1 MANDVNYFEI
11 GSSDPEASKAFY
23 GPLFGWE
30 FGEPAMPARYGTVND
45 NRGGLRDTTEIGADN
60 SAIFYVQVDDVQAV
74 LHRAQELG
82 ATVLVPLV
90 DNGAIEFAQIADPLG
105 NRLESGDA
113 RSSSSNHPSKP
124 PGQER
129 VGRER
134 AVR

>member
-45 NRGGLRDTTEIGADN
+45 NRGGLWDTTEIGADN

-82 ATVLVPLV
+82 ATVPYSSPSWTTV
-90 DNGAIEFAQIADPLG
+90 
-105 NRLESGDA
+105 
-113 RSSSSNHPSKP
+113 RSSSPRSPTRSGPTGVWRRKII
-124 PGQER
+124 E
-129 VGRER
+129 
-134 AVR
+134 